1 MLAIAELL
9 TKALE
14 TLFRRKTVNVAAFA
28 NSDGPVSDIPLG
40 YFSSDRI
47 KKHPEKPIN
56 RIATERFVIM
66 ARAALSGD
74 SYYDVLNVSSRA
86 PHPREKLRRCDARLR
101 DRGGQCRRI
110 RVHSGSPGRVPATRH
125 GSGRRQGGR

>member
-47 KKHPEKPIN
+47 KKRPETPIN
-56 RIATERFVIM
+56 RIAT
-66 ARAALSGD
+66 
-74 SYYDVLNVSSRA
+74 
-86 PHPREKLRRCDARLR
+86 
-101 DRGGQCRRI
+101 
-110 RVHSGSPGRVPATRH
+110 
-125 GSGRRQGGR
+125 

>member
-1 MLAIAELL
+1 MPAIAELL

-74 SYYDVLNVSSRA
+74 SYYDVLTVSSRA

-101 DRGGQCRRI
+101 DRGGSVEKVGVAPDPKR
-110 RVHSGSPGRVPATRH
+110 GGPASWNLEH
-125 GSGRRQGGR
+125 G